1 MGGAQSPPFFMA
13 RKATRIESAVDQTR
27 RITRDKLA
35 QIYSFYI
42 NETFINAL
50 EYPVEPSVG
59 GNVSVNG
66 VRKCFHDLYEHFPE
80 RYIGCYNVDSSR
92 QDMLE
97 DFRQAAGVKEE
108 IPISAIDDFKKRWED
123 GLNNVE

>member
-1 MGGAQSPPFFMA
+1 MA

-27 RITRDKLA
+27 RMTRGKLA

-42 NETFINAL
+42 NETFINAP

-66 VRKCFHDLYEHFPE
+66 VRKCFHDLYEYFPE
-80 RYIGCYNVDSSR
+80 RYIGCYDVNSSR
-92 QDMLE
+92 QEMLE
-97 DFRQAAGVKEE
+97 DFRQAAGIKKEE
-108 IPISAIDDFKKRWED
+108 IPISAIDDFKKRWEN